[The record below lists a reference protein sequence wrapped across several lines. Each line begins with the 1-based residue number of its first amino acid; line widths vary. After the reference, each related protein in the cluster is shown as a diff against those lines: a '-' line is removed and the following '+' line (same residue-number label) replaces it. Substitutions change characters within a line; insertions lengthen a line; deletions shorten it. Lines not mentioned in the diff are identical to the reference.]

1 MPPKPAA
8 AAKAAPPAKPAPNQP
23 PAAPGAAANTAAKN
37 AKDGPAKKNG
47 GASTGTGGAQNKP
60 AAADNSS
67 NNKTSTESNYLD
79 IDPSLM
85 ERTGLNSVQ
94 LQELI
99 EIFSLVDVDHGG
111 TISTDELGVLM
122 NTLGLHPS
130 QMELEAMVKELD
142 QENTG
147 EIDFESF
154 VGAMTKQL
162 ETEITPEE
170 LTRAFKMFTIYDAAN
185 ELVVP
190 EHEGTMPRS
199 TLLSILTSYGDID
212 KRLDV
217 REAEELI
224 NNVAPH
230 GSHTVFDY
238 TQFIQMY
245 LPNSSLQPLK
255 EN

>member
-8 AAKAAPPAKPAPNQP
+8 KPTAKPAPT
-23 PAAPGAAANTAAKN
+23 AAPNTK
-37 AKDGPAKKNG
+37 G
-47 GASTGTGGAQNKP
+47 GASGKDAKKPGGPSTAGGPTP
-60 AAADNSS
+60 AKTAPTELSS
-67 NNKTSTESNYLD
+67 AESSNYLN

-122 NTLGLHPS
+122 NTLGLHPT

-162 ETEITPEE
+162 ETEITPDE
-170 LTRAFKMFTIYDAAN
+170 LAKAFKTFTIYDAGN

-199 TLLSILTSYGDID
+199 VLLSILTTYGDID
-212 KRLDV
+212 KRLDT

-238 TQFIQMY
+238 TGFIQMY
-245 LPNSSLQPLK
+245 LPNATHPAPGSS
-255 EN
+255 